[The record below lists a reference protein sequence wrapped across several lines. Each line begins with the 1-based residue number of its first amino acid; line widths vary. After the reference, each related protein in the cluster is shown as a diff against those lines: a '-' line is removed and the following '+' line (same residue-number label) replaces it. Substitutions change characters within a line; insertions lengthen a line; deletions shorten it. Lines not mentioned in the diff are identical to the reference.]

1 MNHNDHM
8 TGEEWYHNKR
18 YMTPST
24 QRVLYDTARSPLEL
38 YPGHAAY
45 SGIQWHERKPEDVA
59 SQDAEPAG
67 ITSILTPG
75 ATKESDIVD
84 DLLAN
89 KVEAMRQNIEHIAYQ
104 LEERERL
111 GKQNQYTIDLTMMKT
126 KEDLFECELWPTGS
140 NQTIEKRRSQL
151 ERELQE
157 LDREKRF
164 EEISCWKDQ
173 QMLLRDMREAATE
186 YDSAIRRK
194 GLLNDS
200 RLTGGGPGPG

>member
-8 TGEEWYHNKR
+8 TGDEWYHVRKYIGSDKYGTGYGR
-18 YMTPST
+18 I
-24 QRVLYDTARSPLEL
+24 RSPLEL

-45 SGIQWHERKPEDVA
+45 SGIQWHEHKPHKEE
-59 SQDAEPAG
+59 SQDAEPTG
-67 ITSILTPG
+67 ITSILTPS

-104 LEERERL
+104 LEERDRL

-173 QMLLRDMREAATE
+173 QMLLRDMREATTE

-200 RLTGGGPGPG
+200 RLTGGAPGPG